1 MKLLVITALY
11 QIIFGFW
18 SRASTSKCC
27 SSAPPFVRWA
37 TLNIISPLAGAFLSF
52 LLLLGWVLIIKNS
65 SNHWF
70 FTFQAI
76 VNLIMRP
83 EVKCWLNDEDIY
95 ASGSK
100 GFAKSYSYELI
111 TEVPIMISVLINVF
125 IFISVVSIV
134 GSKLRVTLRKSDFR
148 YRLMRAN
155 LALIPLLGIH
165 YVSTMFVSVLAD
177 EKDNKTLRTVVN
189 FVNAITLS
197 LQGLLVSIIY
207 CFCNAE
213 VQVF

>member
-1 MKLLVITALY
+1 
-11 QIIFGFW
+11 
-18 SRASTSKCC
+18 
-27 SSAPPFVRWA
+27 
-37 TLNIISPLAGAFLSF
+37 
-52 LLLLGWVLIIKNS
+52 
-65 SNHWF
+65 
-70 FTFQAI
+70 
-76 VNLIMRP
+76 MRP

-213 VQVF
+213 VQVILSAVIM